1 MITLPAPMHAP
12 EGSRAPF
19 TDPAWLFEIKMDG
32 HRCMAGIEAGEVE
45 LRTKSGAICTSW
57 YPEVCEVLSKLP
69 GESHVIDGEA
79 TVLDKYGVTHFD
91 RFQTRA
97 RRRRRYPGCEQVT
110 LCAFDILV
118 YNGKRV
124 MDLPLVDRKA
134 LLSELLRDVPKQ
146 CVLCVSDLP
155 ADAGVFKAMVD
166 SGLKIEGVMAKKKSS
181 IYTPGVRSEDWRK
194 IKREGW
200 QGRKWRSA

>member
-1 MITLPAPMHAP
+1 
-12 EGSRAPF
+12 
-19 TDPAWLFEIKMDG
+19 
-32 HRCMAGIEAGEVE
+32 
-45 LRTKSGAICTSW
+45 
-57 YPEVCEVLSKLP
+57 
-69 GESHVIDGEA
+69 
-79 TVLDKYGVTHFD
+79 
-91 RFQTRA
+91 
-97 RRRRRYPGCEQVT
+97 
-110 LCAFDILV
+110 
-118 YNGKRV
+118 